1 MNPQQIFS
9 WELGAAGCSGYF
21 LALLAVVVSGVWWV
35 WSVFSF
41 LSSVR
46 KGSRRTL
53 SLSLGTLMILSLR
66 EHQYFLYLTPQ
77 KVPVVPAGAAG
88 CYQGLRGEEKRKSFG
103 LPFPKLFFSDLNNTA
118 SSRLFSHFLKS
129 WSFQC
134 VFPELCRVISCSQHL
149 KEKCGASETS
159 LLFAVF
165 TTN

>member
-9 WELGAAGCSGYF
+9 WEFSAAMCSWYF
-21 LALLAVVVSGVWWV
+21 STLLAVVLSGIWWV

-41 LSSVR
+41 TFLCEVH
-46 KGSRRTL
+46 
-53 SLSLGTLMILSLR
+53 LGQQEDPFLILGDTEILSLLPL
-66 EHQYFLYLTPQ
+66 FNTS
-77 KVPVVPAGAAG
+77 KGACGTCRG
-88 CYQGLRGEEKRKSFG
+88 CWVLPRSVGEEKGKSFG
-103 LPFPKLFFSDLNNTA
+103 LSFPKLFFSDLTNTV

-129 WSFQC
+129 WSFQS
-134 VFPELCRVISCSQHL
+134 VFPELCRVISCLQHL